1 MHSLTLVFPL
11 AEVVFLTPPK
21 RDGVPDAAQGLGRL
35 LAGEGPP
42 LPDWFLP
49 AVLAVAVISFF
60 SLVVL
65 GIAALR
71 RPAAAAAPVAPPR
84 WILVDGSNVMYWKDN
99 RPDWLP
105 LRQVV
110 GQLGGRGFTPGV
122 VFDANAGYKLT
133 GAYMN
138 DRALARAL
146 GIPAARVLVAPKGT
160 PADVYLLET
169 ARDLQAPVVTNDRYR
184 DWAESY
190 PEIAEAGFL
199 VRGGFREGE
208 VWMEDKGEADPQGG
222 AMTGHVGAQ

>member
-1 MHSLTLVFPL
+1 MLSLSLIFPL
-11 AEVVFLTPPK
+11 ADIVFLTPPK
-21 RDGVPDAAQGLGRL
+21 RETVPDPTLGLGRL
-35 LAGEGPP
+35 LSGEGPA
-42 LPDWFLP
+42 LPDWLLP
-49 AVLAVAVISFF
+49 AVPVVAVIVLIA
-60 SLVVL
+60 LVVFA
-65 GIAALR
+65 IAVL
-71 RPAAAAAPVAPPR
+71 RPAAAPADPGLAPR
-84 WILVDGSNVMYWKDN
+84 WILVDGSNVMHWKDN